1 MKGAKM
7 AKEIALTKIAKIS
20 QAQQYMILS
29 VLGASLLLGVAI
41 SLTKHF
47 AEQISYNSKVIA
59 EEEKSIAS
67 YSDVIKKTGICTKP
81 SGAVYSDDELNK
93 CDPDSIEISQIPG
106 TLRYNILE
114 DLAADPALNSVPQ
127 SNNTNCINSN
137 TGKSYTYKELNS
149 EYKKAG
155 NPYDRQ
161 LALQKIKTCSALRVI
176 PDALPAYKNEEALL
190 ASMNQIF
197 NLSDWTPE
205 SISPAKNYSSD
216 SSKAKSNINPIGV
229 NISIEADTGTT
240 MRVLHNI
247 ERSIREFDINRAT
260 IEWKGDNALN
270 LNAQA
275 AAYYTNESTVT
286 ETSKTIKLGGK

>member
-1 MKGAKM
+1 M
-7 AKEIALTKIAKIS
+7 AKEIAFTKIAKIS

-29 VLGASLLLGVAI
+29 VLGASVLLGVAI
-41 SLTKHF
+41 SLTEHF

-81 SGAVYSDDELNK
+81 SGAVYSDDELEK
-93 CDPDSIEISQIPG
+93 CDPDTIEISQIPG

-114 DLAADPALNSVPQ
+114 DLAANPALDSVPQ
-127 SNNTNCINSN
+127 SNNINCINSN

-197 NLSDWTPE
+197 NLSDWAPE
-205 SISPAKNYSSD
+205 SISPAKNYSAD
-216 SSKAKSNINPIGV
+216 SKKGASSSVNPIGV
-229 NISIEADTGTT
+229 NISIEADTSTT

-275 AAYYTNESTVT
+275 AAYYTDESTVT